1 MRRAAAALV
10 VFMALIGAESASAC
24 SCAATPGEKETLRG
38 YDAAAT
44 ARLVDVKSRDPED
57 GGLEDP
63 SATLVYRLL
72 RVYKNSNLRE
82 GELLAIKDDGSSCGL
97 PREEGE
103 RYGLRM
109 YRTREGRLGSNS
121 CALLSPRELRR
132 AAERSGQA
140 RQSMCAQRSA
150 A

>member
-24 SCAATPGEKETLRG
+24 SCAETPGEKETLRG

-44 ARLVDVKSRDPED
+44 ARLIGVKSRDPED
-57 GGLEDP
+57 GFLSPE
-63 SATLVYRLL
+63 ATLVYRLL

-97 PREEGE
+97 PRKEGE

-132 AAERSGQA
+132 AAERSSRA